1 MLRIFQTNTVPA
13 EGQQGST
20 WLELFFDLVYVA
32 ILVELG
38 DRLSHD
44 LTLGGAASFAALYV
58 PIFWSWLGLVLYTRY
73 FPVDEIGQRILTVAY
88 MAAMILLAFEISDV
102 TGSSASQYILAYA
115 VTKFI
120 LALMYGR
127 SWKEYPQYRA
137 LTGHYAVLNLIIGLL
152 WLIIAFVA
160 PTNFWLWGVVVGI
173 DVFSPLFIRWSHR
186 ARNKPEM
193 SHPPTNHHY
202 LVHRFGELTII
213 VLGEFFIKLIT
224 TSEGVELQWFNFY
237 TLMCLLGISVSI
249 WWLYFDH
256 TQHIA
261 LHSKGARRPV
271 WMYTHYFLLAAI
283 TAYGVLGTKVF
294 ETAPGEVLSPEKRIM
309 FCAALAIVAI
319 ALGVI
324 DWASPEK
331 PGPMSRQTHLGVR
344 LVAAALLLLAAFGA
358 GLSAGW
364 VVTLAMLLFVGQV
377 GLDVYWRTQRPD
389 PQAAPSI
396 TPEIS

>member
-38 DRLSHD
+38 NRLSHD
-44 LTLGGAASFAALYV
+44 LTVEGVASFAALYV

-73 FPVDEIGQRILTVAY
+73 FAVDEIGQRILTVAY
-88 MAAMILLAFEISDV
+88 MAAMVLLAFEIEYV
-102 TGSSASQYILAYA
+102 TGASATQFILAYA

-127 SWKEYPQYRA
+127 SWREFPQYRS
-137 LTGHYAVLNLIIGLL
+137 LTSHYAILNLIIGFL

-173 DVFSPLFIRWSHR
+173 DVLTPLFIRWSRR

-193 SHPPTNHHY
+193 AHPPTKHHY
-202 LVHRFGELTII
+202 MVHRFGELTII

-224 TSEGVELQWFNFY
+224 TWEGEQLQWFNFY

-256 TQHIA
+256 TQHVQM
-261 LHSKGARRPV
+261 HGKGTRPPV

-294 ETAPGEVLSPEKRIM
+294 ETAAGEVLSPEKRIL
-309 FCAALAIVAI
+309 FCGALAIVAI

-331 PGPMSRQTHLGVR
+331 PGPMSRQAHLAVR
-344 LVAAALLLLAAFGA
+344 LVAAALLLLLATFGG

-377 GLDVYWRTQRPD
+377 GLDVYWRTQRSD
-389 PQAAPSI
+389 PQT
-396 TPEIS
+396 TPNISAG

>member
-1 MLRIFQTNTVPA
+1 MIRIFQTNTVPS

-20 WLELFFDLVYVA
+20 WLELLFDLVYLA
-32 ILVELG
+32 ILIELG
-38 DRLSHD
+38 NRLSHD
-44 LTLGGAASFAALYV
+44 LTLEGAASFAALYV

-73 FPVDEIGQRILTVAY
+73 FPADEIGQRILTVAY
-88 MAAMILLAFEISDV
+88 MAAMVLLAFEIEHV
-102 TGSSASQYILAYA
+102 TGASTTQFILAYA

-127 SWKEYPQYRA
+127 SWKEYPQYRS
-137 LTGHYAVLNLIIGLL
+137 LTSHYAI
-152 WLIIAFVA
+152 
-160 PTNFWLWGVVVGI
+160 
-173 DVFSPLFIRWSHR
+173 
-186 ARNKPEM
+186 
-193 SHPPTNHHY
+193 PPTKHHY
-202 LVHRFGELTII
+202 MVHRFGELTII

-224 TSEGVELQWFNFY
+224 TWEGEELQWFNFY
-237 TLMCLLGISVSI
+237 VLMCLLGISVSI

-256 TQHIA
+256 TAHIE
-261 LHSKGARRPV
+261 LHGKGTRRPV

-294 ETAPGEVLSPEKRIM
+294 ESAPGEVLSPEKRIM
-309 FCAALAIVAI
+309 FCAALAIVAV

-331 PGPMSRQTHLGVR
+331 PGPMSRQAHLTVR
-344 LVAAALLLLAAFGA
+344 LVSAALLLLAAFGS

-364 VVTLAMLLFVGQV
+364 VASLAMLLFVGQV

-389 PQAAPSI
+389 PQVVQSI
-396 TPEIS
+396 TPGMS

>member
-32 ILVELG
+32 ILIELG
-38 DRLSHD
+38 NRLSHD
-44 LTLGGAASFAALYV
+44 LTLEGAASFAALYV

-73 FPVDEIGQRILTVAY
+73 FPADEIGQRILTVAY
-88 MAAMILLAFEISDV
+88 MAAMVLLAFEIEHV
-102 TGSSASQYILAYA
+102 TGASTTQFILAYA
-115 VTKFI
+115 ATKFI

-127 SWKEYPQYRA
+127 SWKEYPQYRS
-137 LTGHYAVLNLIIGLL
+137 LTSHYAILNLIIGLL
-152 WLIIAFVA
+152 WLVIVFVA
-160 PTNFWLWGVVVGI
+160 PTNFWLWGVVVAI
-173 DVFSPLFIRWSHR
+173 DVFTPLFIHWSHR
-186 ARNKPEM
+186 VRNKPKIA
-193 SHPPTNHHY
+193 HPPTKHHY
-202 LVHRFGELTII
+202 MVHRFGELTII

-224 TSEGVELQWFNFY
+224 TWEGEELQWFNFY
-237 TLMCLLGISVSI
+237 VLMCLLGISVSI

-256 TQHIA
+256 TAHIE
-261 LHSKGARRPV
+261 LHGKGTRRPV

-294 ETAPGEVLSPEKRIM
+294 ESAPGEVLSPEKRIM
-309 FCAALAIVAI
+309 FCAALAIVAV

-331 PGPMSRQTHLGVR
+331 PGPMSRQAHLTVR
-344 LVAAALLLLAAFGA
+344 LVSAALLLLAAFGS

-364 VVTLAMLLFVGQV
+364 VASLAMLLFVGQV

-389 PQAAPSI
+389 PQVVQSI
-396 TPEIS
+396 TPGMS